1 MGNEKIR
8 YFKKHA
14 GKRKRGIRWTAKT
27 SQINIFL
34 VIFFPG
40 CKAWYL
46 DTLYVFEN

>member
-1 MGNEKIR
+1 MLVKEKEESDDN
-8 YFKKHA
+8 K
-14 GKRKRGIRWTAKT
+14 GRKF
-27 SQINIFL
+27 QINIFL